1 MTRFF
6 GYKRKILFLTLC
18 LVLFYCS
25 KETTNNSG
33 SIRFLDNNFNDKTII
48 VAGSTL
54 IDGAVLWINDKKI
67 KLIGDAL
74 EATGL
79 SYYKEK
85 IYVTGWQYGG
95 NGSIWTMDK
104 DGSNQ
109 THIELEGK
117 FSEGQRILIHKGDTY
132 VGGYFDQGSCYW
144 KNGNKTNLTTNA
156 DSMSWGIGIDSSN
169 NIYNVG
175 YYMKSHSLIPSFWK
189 NNKRANLSRPRH
201 GDGEA
206 KYIEIIGDKKIIA
219 GTVMLPNNFLGYIT
233 KPAYWINGSRSTCNI
248 GSIDEGWQNSE
259 VYDLFVDSQENIF
272 MAGFS
277 QDMDSEYPTYWKNCE
292 KHVLQNGEVTGVIRS
307 IKVIDGKLI
316 LAGTQS
322 YFPGIPCI
330 WIDEE
335 QYLYDEES
343 LGEVW
348 DMLVIDK

>member
-6 GYKRKILFLTLC
+6 GYMHKIMFLTLC

-25 KETTNNSG
+25 KESKNNSG
-33 SIRFLDNNFNDKTII
+33 SIRFLDDNFNDKTII

-54 IDGAVLWINDKKI
+54 IDGAVLWINAKKI

-79 SYYKEK
+79 FYYNEK

-95 NGSIWTMDK
+95 NGGVWTMNK

-109 THIELEGK
+109 TFIELEGK
-117 FSEGQRILIHKGDTY
+117 FSEGQRIIVHDGDIY

-144 KNGNKTNLTTNA
+144 KNGNKTNLKTNA
-156 DSMSWGIGIDSSN
+156 DSMSWGIGIDSN
-169 NIYNVG
+169 NNVYNAG

-189 NNKRANLSRPRH
+189 NGKITSLSKPRH

-206 KYIEIIGDKKIIA
+206 KYIEIINNKKIIA
-219 GTVMLPNNFLGYIT
+219 GTVMLPNNLLGYIT

-259 VYDLFVDSQENIF
+259 VYDLFVDNEENIF
-272 MAGFS
+272 VAGFS

-292 KHVLQNGEVTGVIRS
+292 KHVLQNGEVSGVIRS
-307 IKVIDGKLI
+307 IKVIDGKVI
-316 LAGTQS
+316 TAGTQS

-343 LGEVW
+343 VGEVW
-348 DMLVIDK
+348 DMLVIEK